1 MRKCPFCTIKI
12 SVFSILFVFNFQIL
26 LAQDEKPK
34 EDFLGQRVP
43 RGVTKTSE
51 GLEPGYILYSPPA
64 SASVYLMNR
73 KGEFVHEWKGT
84 YEIAS
89 PYLNDDGSI
98 ISLVMDLD
106 FPVFNEGGEAGRIQ
120 KISWDS
126 KILWDFEYA
135 NEEHHAHH
143 DIAQLPNG
151 NVLAIAWEAKSYDE
165 VLQAGRDPKL
175 IPGDGL
181 WTTEIVEIQPT
192 DKTHG
197 KIVWEWHIF
206 DHLIQDF
213 DNEKA
218 NYGNVAAHPELLDFK
233 LGEKPEDMITQDSL
247 DALIAKGWEG
257 RNATL
262 GNRGSDV
269 YHVNAVNYNEELDQ
283 IAFSSY
289 FLGEIFIIDHS
300 TTTEEAAGHTGGRY
314 VKGGDFLYRWGNP
327 QNYRQGDSLDQQ
339 TFNQHDVR
347 WIQKGFPG
355 AGNLT
360 LFDNNIPLGRDSLR
374 YSAALEIKPYIGTEG
389 QYELMDNKRFG
400 PEKPVWKYVA
410 KDTMSFHSPYVSG
423 VQRLKNGNTFIC
435 EGARGRYFEVT
446 PQGEIVWEY
455 LNPYRGN
462 IHKPN
467 GDPVSMDGWIY
478 SSFRANF
485 IPADHPA
492 LIGKELKPIETK
504 LQVFKLPPKEEEEEE
519 KKTE

>member
-1 MRKCPFCTIKI
+1 MKKCIIPQF
-12 SVFSILFVFNFQIL
+12 ILIL
-26 LAQDEKPK
+26 IFALFALNYQSSLAQEDKPK

-51 GLEPGYILYSPPA
+51 GLLPGYILYSPPA

-73 KGEFVHEWKGT
+73 NGEMVHEWKGT

-98 ISLVMDLD
+98 TSLVIDPD
-106 FPVFNEGGEAGRIQ
+106 FPVFHAGGEAGRIQ

-143 DIAQLPNG
+143 DIEVLPNG

-165 VLQAGRDPKL
+165 VIQAGRNPEL
-175 IPGDGL
+175 TPGDGL
-181 WTTEIVEIQPT
+181 WTSEIVEIQPT

-213 DNEKA
+213 DKEKN
-218 NYGNVAAHPELLDFK
+218 NYGDVASHPELLDFS
-233 LGEKPEDMITQDSL
+233 LGHKPEDLISQDSL
-247 DALIAKGWEG
+247 DVLISMEKES

-269 YHVNAVNYNEELDQ
+269 YHLNAVNYNKELDQ
-283 IAFSSY
+283 IAFSGY
-289 FLGEIFIIDHS
+289 YLGEVFVIDHS

-314 VKGGDFLYRWGNP
+314 GKGGDFLYRWGNP
-327 QNYRQGDSLDQQ
+327 QNYRQGDSTDQK

-347 WIQKGFPG
+347 WIPKGFPG
-355 AGNLT
+355 AGNFT
-360 LFDNNIPLGRDSLR
+360 LFDNNIPLGRDKLK
-374 YSAALEIKPYIGTEG
+374 YSAALEIKPYVGAEG
-389 QYELMDNKRFG
+389 HYELMENKRFG

-423 VQRLKNGNTFIC
+423 VQRLKNGNSFIC

-467 GDPVSMDGWIY
+467 GDPVSMEGWIY

-485 IPADHPA
+485 IPEDHPA
-492 LIGKELKPIETK
+492 LKGKTLAPIETN
-504 LQVFKLPPKEEEEEE
+504 LEIFKLPPKEEEKE
-519 KKTE
+519 KSE

>member
-1 MRKCPFCTIKI
+1 MKKCSIPQFILISIFC
-12 SVFSILFVFNFQIL
+12 LFALNYQSS
-26 LAQDEKPK
+26 LAQEDKPK

-43 RGVTKTSE
+43 RGVTKTSDN
-51 GLEPGYILYSPPA
+51 LADGYILFVPTI

-73 KGEFVHEWKGT
+73 KGEVVHEWKGN
-84 YEIAS
+84 YAIGS

-98 ISLVMDLD
+98 TTLSVDPD

-126 KILWDFEYA
+126 KMLWDFEYA

-143 DIAQLPNG
+143 DIAELPNG
-151 NVLAIAWEAKSYDE
+151 NVLAIAWEAKTYDE
-165 VLQAGRDPKL
+165 VIQAGRDPEL
-175 IPGDGL
+175 TPADGL
-181 WTTEIVEIQPT
+181 WTTEIVEIQPL

-213 DNEKA
+213 DKEKK
-218 NYGNVAAHPELLDFK
+218 NYGDVIAHPELLDFK
-233 LGEKPEDMITQDSL
+233 LGHKPEDKITQDSL
-247 DALIAKGWEG
+247 DVLISMERAG
-257 RNATL
+257 RNTTL

-269 YHVNAVNYNEELDQ
+269 YHANAINYSEELDQ

-289 FLGEIFIIDHS
+289 HLGEIFIIDHS
-300 TTTEEAAGHTGGRY
+300 TTMQEAAGHSGGRY
-314 VKGGDFLYRWGNP
+314 GKGGDFLYRWGNP
-327 QNYRQGDSLDQQ
+327 QNYRQGDSTDQV

-347 WIQKGFPG
+347 WIQKGHPG

-360 LFDNNIPLGRDSLR
+360 LFNNNIPLGRDKLK
-374 YSAALEIKPYIGTEG
+374 YSAALEIKPYVGSEG
-389 QYELMDNKRFG
+389 NYELMENKRFG

-423 VQRLKNGNTFIC
+423 VQRMKNGNTFIC
-435 EGARGRYFEVT
+435 EGARGRFFEVT
-446 PQGEIVWEY
+446 PQGDIVWEF
-455 LNPYRGN
+455 LNHFRGN
-462 IHKPN
+462 IHKLN
-467 GDPVSMDGWIY
+467 GDPLPYDGWIY

-492 LIGKELKPIETK
+492 LKDKTLVRLDPQPPI
-504 LQVFKLPPKEEEEEE
+504 FKLPPKEEEKE
-519 KKTE
+519 KSE